1 MATLSARARAGPAM
15 APRVRGCPTLRRRV
29 PSHPRRTHGGAE
41 SPPRALP
48 AEAFEVASLVDGYES
63 ALQAFPLATKCVTS
77 LVGFTVADVVA
88 QTLSLAGPLRRRPDA
103 DDDHLRF
110 DPRRTLANGVFG
122 LAFYGPVS
130 SAWYAALDANVLPDA
145 PSSAVAVAA
154 KTALDQIVWAP
165 VLVASLF
172 AWDLVRAGEPLAPST
187 ETRDGDAAEHLLI
200 PSDGLP
206 GKLARDLLPALLV
219 NWSFWPLFHV
229 LNFRFVDPED
239 RVLYVNAVQVLFNV
253 FLCWKASA
261 RDENGREGEA
271 DACA

>member
-1 MATLSARARAGPAM
+1 M
-15 APRVRGCPTLRRRV
+15 
-29 PSHPRRTHGGAE
+29 
-41 SPPRALP
+41 
-48 AEAFEVASLVDGYES
+48 ASLVDGYES
-63 ALQAFPLATKCVTS
+63 ALQASPLATKCVTS

-88 QTLSLAGPLRRRPDA
+88 QTLSLSGPLRRRRPDPDA
-103 DDDHLRF
+103 DHHLRF

-145 PSSAVAVAA
+145 PSSAIAVAA
-154 KTALDQIVWAP
+154 KTVLDQIVWAP

-187 ETRDGDAAEHLLI
+187 ETRDRDADDHLLVV
-200 PSDGLP
+200 SDGLP
-206 GKLARDLLPALLV
+206 GKLSRDLLPTLLV

-229 LNFRFVDPED
+229 LNFRFVNPED

-261 RDENGREGEA
+261 RDENGVEGET
-271 DACA
+271 DARA

>member
-1 MATLSARARAGPAM
+1 M
-15 APRVRGCPTLRRRV
+15 
-29 PSHPRRTHGGAE
+29 
-41 SPPRALP
+41 
-48 AEAFEVASLVDGYES
+48 ASLVDGYES

-88 QTLSLAGPLRRRPDA
+88 QTLLAGPLRRRPDA

-172 AWDLVRAGEPLAPST
+172 AWDLVRAGEPLAPRPRPETATPPNTSSFPPTVSPANSPAIFSPPFWST
-187 ETRDGDAAEHLLI
+187 G
-200 PSDGLP
+200 PS
-206 GKLARDLLPALLV
+206 
-219 NWSFWPLFHV
+219 
-229 LNFRFVDPED
+229 
-239 RVLYVNAVQVLFNV
+239 
-253 FLCWKASA
+253 
-261 RDENGREGEA
+261 GR
-271 DACA
+271 CSTC